1 MEKISCYDLN
11 EYTRTYDVP
20 NYRVASQSSNLNEL
34 IFDSCRGMADCLPVL
49 LKEIKELKKF
59 SYVAAGET
67 VNALWIR
74 SNLLDH
80 CRQSLEYLKMESE
93 SDIECSAYV
102 GRLGSLRF
110 FENLKIL
117 HVEHSLLVDPD
128 AYGTGTFDI
137 AELLPTSIEVI
148 NLTCHCHHPSE
159 IISLIRHFV
168 RSLVIAK
175 RTSLP
180 NLKILKYY
188 FKISK
193 YYFFDF
199 RNADEYLRNDC
210 NDLCQLCGKDGI
222 SLTFQ

>member
-1 MEKISCYDLN
+1 
-11 EYTRTYDVP
+11 
-20 NYRVASQSSNLNEL
+20 
-34 IFDSCRGMADCLPVL
+34 MADCLLVL
-49 LKEIKELKKF
+49 LKEIKELKKI
-59 SYVAAGET
+59 SYVAADET
-67 VNALWIR
+67 LSAAWIQ

-80 CRQSLEYLKMESE
+80 CRQSLVYLKMESE
-93 SDIECSAYV
+93 SDVGSSAYV

-128 AYGTGTFDI
+128 ACGTENFDM

-148 NLTCHCHHPSE
+148 NLTCHYHHPSE
-159 IISLIRHFV
+159 VISLIRQVV

-175 RTSLP
+175 RTWLP

-199 RNADEYLRNDC
+199 RNADENLRNEC

-222 SLTFQ
+222 FIIFSMAHLESLNRWSNAIALLVFQSEEK